1 MTMSPEARALL
12 DAAREGLAPD
22 AAALR
27 RVRMKVD
34 AAVAGG
40 VAAGGSAVLAKLA
53 IVVGVAGIVAAGV
66 ALRAPSEHAI
76 SPRLSFAPA
85 AIEAPPPSRAADD
98 APPVVTYIEMP
109 AQSARA
115 SSAISQSPPPS
126 PVQPA
131 AAPTAAEP
139 VAVIGLA
146 REVELVDAAMA
157 ALKRGD
163 AHAALAS
170 VRLHREETRNHG
182 QLAEDADAIEI
193 EALCRLHDRRVFAK
207 LEAFDARWPESAQ
220 RSRLTTTCP

>member
-53 IVVGVAGIVAAGV
+53 IVVGVAGIVAAGI

-76 SPRLSFAPA
+76 SPTLSFAPA

-115 SSAISQSPPPS
+115 SSVISQSPPPS

-131 AAPTAAEP
+131 APPAAEP
-139 VAVIGLA
+139 VVVIGLA
-146 REVELVDAAMA
+146 REVELVDAAMV